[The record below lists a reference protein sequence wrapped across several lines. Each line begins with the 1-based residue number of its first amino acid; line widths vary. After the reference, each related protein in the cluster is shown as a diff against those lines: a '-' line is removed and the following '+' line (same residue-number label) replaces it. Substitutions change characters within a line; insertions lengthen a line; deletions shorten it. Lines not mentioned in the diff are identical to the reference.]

1 MKIGLFTF
9 CFLLTSKQDLGSFD
23 VIFKFL
29 YEPGHAKMCL
39 MPYANNK
46 GADQPAHSRSLISSF
61 VVRFLDSI
69 ISLVSRSEV
78 VEAITTSRNCSI
90 SSSSS
95 SSSRSCYSSSI
106 SICIFTLSLLKIIVV
121 MTVIIAKIHL
131 RIFSECPKTSK
142 HNSNTTPFKEL
153 PCFDVLSKGRA
164 QVDIKRKLGQSA
176 HIAYLSH

>member
-9 CFLLTSKQDLGSFD
+9 CFLLTSKQDRGSFD
-23 VIFKFL
+23 VIFTLL

-46 GADQPAHSRSLISSF
+46 CADQPAHPPSLISAF

-95 SSSRSCYSSSI
+95 SSRSCYSSSI
-106 SICIFTLSLLKIIVV
+106 SICVFTFSLLKIIVV

-153 PCFDVLSKGRA
+153 PCFDVLSKGRV
-164 QVDIKRKLGQSA
+164 QVDINRKLGQSA